1 MADLVVRDVHQT
13 LGTVNILKGA
23 SFTAERGRITA
34 LLGASGSGK
43 TTLLRAIAGL
53 EQPERGRIEIGGQP
67 VLDGATRVAV
77 PPERRGIGLVF
88 QSYAL
93 WPHKTVTEN
102 VAYGLKLRNVPG
114 SEAKARVQEALERL
128 GLGHLGARYPFQLSG
143 GQQQRVAICRA
154 LVYRPKVLLMDEPL
168 SNLDAKLRE
177 EARYWIRKL
186 ILDMQICC
194 VIVTHDQG
202 EALAMSDSVI
212 LLQNGAIVQE
222 GSPQNI
228 YGDPKT
234 LYAAEFLGT
243 NNVLKGRVTSN
254 GAAAA
259 IAGDGWEL
267 PGTLQDGSAAPGQ
280 GGSAGSDEGTAVIR
294 VERVRVTEEPGP
306 GRLPMQVEAN
316 VFLGDRWEYRLTR
329 GSLRMVAH
337 GPAPLE
343 GAEAWCEI
351 PPRHLWIFPRNGAAG
366 GSTGATAAT

>member
-13 LGTVNILKGA
+13 LGSVHILKGA

-53 EQPERGRIEIGGQP
+53 EQPERGRIEIAGQP
-67 VLDGATRVAV
+67 VVDSSTGLLL

-93 WPHKTVTEN
+93 WPHKTVADN
-102 VAYGLKLRNVPG
+102 VAYGLQLRKVPAA
-114 SEAKARVQEALERL
+114 ETKQRVQETLDRL
-128 GLGHLGARYPFQLSG
+128 GLGHLGARFPFQLSG

-154 LVYRPKVLLMDEPL
+154 LVYQPKVLLMDEPL

-202 EALAMSDSVI
+202 EALAMSDNVI

-222 GSPQNI
+222 GSPQSI
-228 YGDPKT
+228 YSNPST
-234 LYAAEFLGT
+234 LYAAEFLGA
-243 NNVLKGRVTSN
+243 NNVFKGHVTSN

-259 IAGDGWEL
+259 IAGEGWEL
-267 PGTLQDGSAAPGQ
+267 PGTLK
-280 GGSAGSDEGTAVIR
+280 GGTSGAGEGTAVIR
-294 VERVRVTEEPGP
+294 VEQVRVADGPGP

-316 VFLGDRWEYRLTR
+316 VFLGDRWEYRLAR
-329 GSLRMVAH
+329 GNLRLVAH

-343 GAEAWCEI
+343 GEEAWCEV
-351 PPRHLWIFPRNGAAG
+351 PPKHLWIFGHAAG
-366 GSTGATAAT
+366 A